1 MIPVTSPGMILQVHG
16 WLISMK
22 DVRCII
28 LIYIY
33 IWVFPKVGGLSPK
46 MDGCLNNG
54 KPCEQMDDLGGK
66 KNDVGFN
73 TLMELGLKGV

>member
-33 IWVFPKVGGLSPK
+33 MGVSKSRGSFPQ
-46 MDGCLNNG
+46 NG
-54 KPCEQMDDLGGK
+54 WLFK
-66 KNDVGFN
+66 
-73 TLMELGLKGV
+73 